1 MGKTLSQ
8 LFAGFS
14 PDEIAQF
21 YIHNG
26 KPERNDICR
35 HYYQFTDTFALKSVF
50 TRRQYGCVYKIES
63 YEDNLTQFNKNN
75 GSKSKVYETGRK
87 RTPFIY
93 IMRECIWNLGRW
105 KTPKF
110 IDWITDFDPDV
121 IFLASGDYAFMY
133 NIAFFAANLLNKPL
147 VMMCFDDFYLYN
159 MNQHSLLG
167 RIRQKY
173 FMKTVKKVANRC
185 SSIITV
191 CQSMADAYSK
201 LFHKKC
207 HTLYTSAQ
215 PVNTKF
221 NKEAK
226 RIAYFGSLGL
236 GRDNQLVEIGK
247 VLLQC
252 KIEDKP
258 KLIDVFTFDQREEAL
273 AKMVVKNGIR
283 LNKGVTQDEMY
294 RIYSE
299 CRAVIHV
306 ESFDPN
312 ISQRTKYSLS
322 TKIAESMAS
331 APCLFAYGPKG
342 IGSIEYLID
351 NNSAIV
357 VTNSTEL
364 EKALTRLFID
374 EKYVDTVKCNARK
387 VASKNHDIKKNYD
400 KLYGILQGAIDN
412 EF

>member
-8 LFAGFS
+8 LFTGFS

-26 KPERNDICR
+26 KPERDDICKR
-35 HYYQFTDTFALKSVF
+35 YFQFTDINALKSIF
-50 TRRQYGCVYKIES
+50 THRQYGQAFKKEAQ
-63 YEDNLTQFNKNN
+63 DNNLMQSHEQNY
-75 GSKSKVYETGRK
+75 SKSKVYQTGRK
-87 RTPFIY
+87 RTPLIY

-105 KTPKF
+105 KTPKLM
-110 IDWITDFDPDV
+110 DWIKEFNPDV

-133 NIAFFAANLLNKPL
+133 KIALFISDFLNKPL
-147 VMMCFDDFYLYN
+147 VMMCFDDFYIYN
-159 MNQHSLLG
+159 KNQQSLLG
-167 RIRQKY
+167 RIRQKNY
-173 FMKTVKKVANRC
+173 MKAVKKVANRC

-191 CQSMADAYSK
+191 CHSMSDAYSQ

-207 HTLYTSAQ
+207 YTLYTSAQ
-215 PVNTKF
+215 PINIKI
-221 NKEAK
+221 KKGAK

-236 GRDNQLVEIGK
+236 GRDNQLVEIGNT
-247 VLLQC
+247 LLKC

-258 KLIDVFTFDQREEAL
+258 DLIDVFTFDEREEAL
-273 AKMVVKNGIR
+273 AKMTAKNGIR
-283 LNKGVTQDEMY
+283 LNKGLTQDEMY
-294 RIYSE
+294 RMYSE

-306 ESFDPN
+306 ESFDSS

-342 IGSIEYLID
+342 IGSIEYLVV

-357 VTNSTEL
+357 VTNPSEL
-364 EKALTRLFID
+364 EKSLIRLLND
-374 EKYVDTVKCNARK
+374 KAYVDTVRCNARK
-387 VASKNHDIKKNYD
+387 VANKNHDIKKNHD
-400 KLYGILQGAIDN
+400 KLCRILQGAIDN
-412 EF
+412 GF